1 MGILTVWGMMLAH
14 GNSFSFRRYVTKAGH
29 VLAIPAAVILIVLL
43 GDRIGN
49 NEAGWAEYRRFNTD
63 RETLFDY
70 GDGVPDYEEVK
81 EILDRHQVT
90 ETDYEAFRDYIML
103 DWVVSPACAKELVAY
118 VQKHRPKPDLNIL
131 LTSFRQNMWEDSHW
145 GLSKVLAMLWIAV
158 ILGII
163 VFRQYLY
170 FGGAL
175 GLLFGK
181 MFSWGYLLYKG
192 RFPLRVCIPLL
203 VGEMLFLLALLIYI
217 GDFGQKNPLEKTG
230 NTGRIRKYFRYTVFC
245 CFFAA
250 CLLSGIRQYRH
261 IREANN
267 TQRALMEEAREI
279 EAYCNAYPEKRYILD
294 MWSVRFFSGSALE
307 TQIYQNKNN
316 AISGSWYANSPSVRR
331 YHAQYFNGAEELYF
345 IVYNDGRGE
354 MHPGL
359 RWLTQETGIAPTL
372 YDSFSTSSGAVLLV
386 WRYNLAT
393 EQ

>member
-1 MGILTVWGMMLAH
+1 M
-14 GNSFSFRRYVTKAGH
+14 
-29 VLAIPAAVILIVLL
+29 
-43 GDRIGN
+43 
-49 NEAGWAEYRRFNTD
+49 
-63 RETLFDY
+63 
-70 GDGVPDYEEVK
+70 
-81 EILDRHQVT
+81 
-90 ETDYEAFRDYIML
+90 
-103 DWVVSPACAKELVAY
+103 
-118 VQKHRPKPDLNIL
+118 
-131 LTSFRQNMWEDSHW
+131 
-145 GLSKVLAMLWIAV
+145 
-158 ILGII
+158 
-163 VFRQYLY
+163 
-170 FGGAL
+170 
-175 GLLFGK
+175 
-181 MFSWGYLLYKG
+181 YKG